1 MHLRDMEAV
10 RAVLPLLY
18 FFCPSGLDDVS
29 RPIQELALSPYVV
42 NEAKRGVIYGIT
54 SYASVPPVTPV
65 FRALFQAE
73 SVLFPDPSK
82 SKPQHQYSYKLD
94 TPSFQVSLPC
104 SLELAQEPPAR
115 SICSRLDAPDLANI
129 SRMFQDSPDT
139 HCSDFYSLS
148 VRLLASRV
156 ILLFITVFLLLLLR
170 KFILEIYN
178 GKSPASTVIYWFKI
192 FVGIT
197 SCGIL
202 GNHQLPMDADPQ
214 GAILVLLAGS
224 ILGIT
229 CGIGRMIRS
238 SAAPT
243 GLNRVPVLANSA
255 AVPTNL
261 QDSQSATNIQTRS
274 HLALLPVS
282 FNSAMQTGAV
292 TLTKPE
298 VNIGIQT
305 GVVQLE
311 AVKVGMSTQSGRVM
325 MDVGIQTISAPTP
338 PQAFNLDREVKTDT
352 VTSVSL
358 ADPPADLNVQTGKP
372 TLSPATSVMVDD
384 GIQMDMTTLM
394 IPIHALLPIIPT
406 TDADVEIEYLTP
418 IPTKEVTADNKIQMD
433 LYMASALTCGLAPT
447 LLPQYNGTENL
458 ALGTATTA
466 EPTAAATIDVDSQT
480 EDRASLSTK
489 AAVINDGMPTNITR
503 KLAVTDVLSAATP
516 SDVAGHFPLTVTLR
530 LSAQGITVV
539 SFPDVSTAHAVSV
552 TFLLATL
559 VHSVDR

>member
-1 MHLRDMEAV
+1 
-10 RAVLPLLY
+10 
-18 FFCPSGLDDVS
+18 
-29 RPIQELALSPYVV
+29 
-42 NEAKRGVIYGIT
+42 
-54 SYASVPPVTPV
+54 
-65 FRALFQAE
+65 
-73 SVLFPDPSK
+73 
-82 SKPQHQYSYKLD
+82 
-94 TPSFQVSLPC
+94 
-104 SLELAQEPPAR
+104 
-115 SICSRLDAPDLANI
+115 
-129 SRMFQDSPDT
+129 
-139 HCSDFYSLS
+139 
-148 VRLLASRV
+148 
-156 ILLFITVFLLLLLR
+156 
-170 KFILEIYN
+170 
-178 GKSPASTVIYWFKI
+178 
-192 FVGIT
+192 
-197 SCGIL
+197 
-202 GNHQLPMDADPQ
+202 
-214 GAILVLLAGS
+214 
-224 ILGIT
+224 
-229 CGIGRMIRS
+229 
-238 SAAPT
+238 
-243 GLNRVPVLANSA
+243 
-255 AVPTNL
+255 
-261 QDSQSATNIQTRS
+261 
-274 HLALLPVS
+274 
-282 FNSAMQTGAV
+282 
-292 TLTKPE
+292 
-298 VNIGIQT
+298 
-305 GVVQLE
+305 
-311 AVKVGMSTQSGRVM
+311 

-418 IPTKEVTADNKIQMD
+418 IPTKEVTADDKIQMD

-503 KLAVTDVLSAATP
+503 RLAVTDVLSAATP
-516 SDVAGHFPLTVTLR
+516 SEVAGHFPLTVTLR

>member
-229 CGIGRMIRS
+229 CGIGRMVRDWSFHALQFRLEVSLLKIRS

-261 QDSQSATNIQTRS
+261 QDSQSATNIQTRVSAGLLSCAPYTEHPLKIWMDVGMQS

-292 TLTKPE
+292 TLTEPE

-311 AVKVGMSTQSGRVM
+311 AVKVGMSTQSGRV
-325 MDVGIQTISAPTP
+325 STP
-338 PQAFNLDREVKTDT
+338 A
-352 VTSVSL
+352 
-358 ADPPADLNVQTGKP
+358 
-372 TLSPATSVMVDD
+372 VDFF
-384 GIQMDMTTLM
+384 
-394 IPIHALLPIIPT
+394 LL
-406 TDADVEIEYLTP
+406 
-418 IPTKEVTADNKIQMD
+418 
-433 LYMASALTCGLAPT
+433 
-447 LLPQYNGTENL
+447 
-458 ALGTATTA
+458 
-466 EPTAAATIDVDSQT
+466 
-480 EDRASLSTK
+480 
-489 AAVINDGMPTNITR
+489 
-503 KLAVTDVLSAATP
+503 DVLISDSEGYDGRGHTDDFGTYP
-516 SDVAGHFPLTVTLR
+516 SSGFQPRPRSENRYRH
-530 LSAQGITVV
+530 LSIP
-539 SFPDVSTAHAVSV
+539 SRSPS
-552 TFLLATL
+552 
-559 VHSVDR
+559 